1 MTRPGLGSAW
11 EDALKSEMH
20 ALAAVIPLALEQRH
34 YERHNLCFS
43 VNFEVIPE
51 APQRRPSRASRSR
64 SPKAPSQE
72 SFDPAAYT
80 RSISGGGLGLQGS
93 LDEASSRDF
102 SAGDRLLIK
111 IGIPHSDETL
121 RCVGKVVWKDVDP
134 AAGLFNAGVEFVAV
148 NKGDLDGVIRRHPAA
163 A

>member
-1 MTRPGLGSAW
+1 MKT
-11 EDALKSEMH
+11 EMH

-51 APQRRPSRASRSR
+51 ASRRRGARAPQRPAEASC
-64 SPKAPSQE
+64 QDL
-72 SFDPAAYT
+72 FDPAAYT
-80 RSISGGGLGLQGS
+80 RSISGGGLGLQGP
-93 LDEASSRDF
+93 LDEASNRDF
-102 SAGDRLLIK
+102 AAGDRLLIK

-148 NKGDLDGVIRRHPAA
+148 NQGDLDGVIRRHPARA
-163 A
+163 